1 LCLVFLC
8 LLMLYAPVGSGRIL
22 LLGIMYREDW
32 DGSRNHLPQGG
43 QSLVVSAD
51 TLPFQYRV
59 QTSCFCGVILASGEA
74 NYVCYAFEPCV
85 MREPW

>member
-1 LCLVFLC
+1 
-8 LLMLYAPVGSGRIL
+8 
-22 LLGIMYREDW
+22 LGW
-32 DGSRNHLPQGG
+32 QPQSSSPGGG